1 MVKIH
6 FTESQS
12 IGGLATV
19 TANYTSKASANLYGL
34 NLKLQFLICKKF
46 SILRSTPNVCSVCFS
61 LYDFIKNE
69 RKNDRTFYALYGLTQ
84 LVGY

>member
-1 MVKIH
+1 MMRALHTCVVKKIH

-34 NLKLQFLICKKF
+34 NLNYSF
-46 SILRSTPNVCSVCFS
+46 
-61 LYDFIKNE
+61 
-69 RKNDRTFYALYGLTQ
+69 
-84 LVGY
+84 